1 MIRLWIILG
10 ILAGILLFLYKW
22 LLKKDQQ
29 IDSSED
35 AEIVVEEEPAPD
47 PGKDRTQWPFA
58 VILGLACIAIVL
70 FLILPRLGLHP
81 LAMIQKFIPMLG
93 ALRNLIP

>member
-1 MIRLWIILG
+1 MVRLWIILG
-10 ILAGILLFLYKW
+10 IVAGILVFLYKW
-22 LLKKDQQ
+22 FSNKGQQ

-35 AEIVVEEEPAPD
+35 AEIVVEKESDQD
-47 PGKDRTQWPFA
+47 PVNERVKWPYG
-58 VILGLACIAIVL
+58 VILGVACIAIVI

-81 LAMIQKFIPMLG
+81 LAIIQKFIPMLG